1 MKKIFES
8 FSFFAVMTV
17 ILVTITCYNTYYS
30 WYKPNQQQYKM
41 DYLENELARNGYNR
55 KIAKALLSEY
65 TEDIHFFNIPELML
79 KGDSVFTYYT
89 SDDYKV
95 TYIPEFT
102 SYKAFNTSDI
112 NTQMNVLTNI
122 YKACSEHFQN
132 EYRFQL
138 DSLVQTNKVIYLS
151 RDKIGKD
158 RKISRELLD
167 KEGVTSLWLNKRAF
181 MDALTNCIKRHI
193 NDDNNITGAQKIS
206 PELFNKSD
214 KKWASCDELGE
225 LGFLSLDGDLQW
237 EKLSDKEIK
246 DREMKDQ
253 VLKAA
258 EDVIKNNDTY
268 QVLLKDAEKIKK
280 YEQMLD
286 RMDFTIYGDFLFP
299 GGSPYGLYL
308 PLNAAKN
315 FNKK

>member
-17 ILVTITCYNTYYS
+17 ILVAITCYNTYYS

-55 KIAKALLSEY
+55 KVAKALLSEY
-65 TEDIHFFNIPELML
+65 TEDIHFFNVPELML

-89 SDDYKV
+89 SDGYKV

-102 SYKAFNTSDI
+102 SYKAFNTCDI

-122 YKACSEHFQN
+122 YRACSEHFQN
-132 EYRFQL
+132 EYQCQL
-138 DSLVQTNKVIYLS
+138 DSLVQTNEVIYLS

-167 KEGVTSLWLNKRAF
+167 KEGVKTLWLNKRAF

-193 NDDNNITGAQKIS
+193 NDDNNITDAQKIS
-206 PELFNKSD
+206 SELFNKSD
-214 KKWASCDELGE
+214 KKWVSCDELGE

-253 VLKAA
+253 ALKAA
-258 EDVIKNNDTY
+258 EDIIKNDDTY
-268 QVLLKDAEKIKK
+268 QVMLKDAEKIKK